1 MTVPEV
7 TVLLVNKNLRRLDQ
21 SREIETYQK
30 VEIMCC
36 LSAESVLATN
46 PAPNRTAK
54 PQQDFEHCSQCFSV
68 FYTFKKI

>member
-36 LSAESVLATN
+36 LSAESVLAKN
-46 PAPNRTAK
+46 PAPAK
-54 PQQDFEHCSQCFSV
+54 PQQDFEHCSECFSV